1 MPSKLRNIFSS
12 FRTKERLKFNMNI
25 VTLTSDLGT
34 KDYYLASV
42 KAAALKMIT
51 DLQWVDISH
60 HIPPFDMAKAAFVL
74 KNVWRDFP
82 RGTFHII
89 GVDCDWRADSPYIIV
104 KMEGQFFIGAD
115 NGFFSL
121 LFDGEPAEAV
131 YTLNLIG
138 DEDLGFPTKSIFIP
152 AIAKMIESTGPES
165 IAAPREDY
173 RRRPSI
179 HPVIEHNNV
188 RGTAIY
194 IDGYGNVIT
203 NITRSLFDEVVGT
216 KEFHIVIRRGDT
228 ELNRISRAYNE
239 VDQGEKLAIFTSG
252 GYLEIAINR
261 GVEGSGGGAADLL
274 GIGEG
279 DIIRIEIED

>member
-1 MPSKLRNIFSS
+1 MPSKLRNIFPS
-12 FRTKERLKFNMNI
+12 FHTKERLKFNMNI

-42 KAAALKMIT
+42 KAAALKLIA

-60 HIPPFDMAKAAFVL
+60 HVPAFDMAKAAFVL

-82 RGTFHII
+82 AGTFHIV
-89 GVDCDWRADSPYIIV
+89 GVDSDWRAESPYIIV
-104 KMEGQFFIGAD
+104 KMEGQYFIGAD

-121 LFDGEPAEAV
+121 LFDSEPAEAV
-131 YTLNLIG
+131 YTLKMRG

-152 AIAKMIESTGPES
+152 AIAKMIATDDLES
-165 IAAPREDY
+165 IATTREDY

-179 HPVIEHNNV
+179 HPVIEHNNI

-203 NITRSLFDEVVGT
+203 NITQSLFDEVVGQ
-216 KEFHIVIRRGDT
+216 KPFHLVVRRGDT

-239 VDQGEKLAIFTSG
+239 VEQGEKLAIFTSG

-274 GIGEG
+274 GIREG